1 MLKKFLRVPLAL
13 ALAVGSYAAP
23 VIVPVGVATL
33 AVTQTACDDK
43 DVTKVKRKVEQAASI
58 LNTAARSNRELYRS
72 GVYGAVG
79 SAEAISKRQKVATA
93 LHEANEALSEAV
105 EVAAQLQPGMSGKA
119 VYTLLAQS
127 VQHLVHLRVG
137 NERIDV
143 LIQTAVT
150 AINSAI
156 VLAQAIKEK

>member
-1 MLKKFLRVPLAL
+1 
-13 ALAVGSYAAP
+13 
-23 VIVPVGVATL
+23 
-33 AVTQTACDDK
+33 
-43 DVTKVKRKVEQAASI
+43 
-58 LNTAARSNRELYRS
+58 
-72 GVYGAVG
+72 
-79 SAEAISKRQKVATA
+79 
-93 LHEANEALSEAV
+93 
-105 EVAAQLQPGMSGKA
+105 MSGKA